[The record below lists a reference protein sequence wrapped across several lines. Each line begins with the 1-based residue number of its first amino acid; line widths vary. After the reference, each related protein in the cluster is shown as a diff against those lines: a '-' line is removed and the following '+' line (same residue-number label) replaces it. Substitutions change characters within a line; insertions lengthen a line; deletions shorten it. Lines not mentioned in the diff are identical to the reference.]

1 MSLLQV
7 GLDISRGVGQANEYQ
22 LLRQGNYDANLGMN
36 HIFSTVT
43 SFQLIGTT
51 FSKINLVIKNI
62 KFAEIP
68 LVPTYIIFSAS
79 IFIPFTLTSIKK
91 SINFTSH
98 PNIHTLINT
107 LDYQILPNIILVAN
121 LVASIGLIAFGNLV
135 YGGCNLTFVLLN
147 LLDEQGWINADFIQ
161 KNPFFI
167 NALLLCKVS
176 YLVTSLNLYNAFS
189 LLDVV
194 TTIIHKSEYYKKNV
208 SNTIRTI
215 TLQEF
220 ESKCSE
226 SSFLRYRLSNY
237 HLLEKPVSNNSV
249 EDLES
254 QFDEYA
260 TSLNSYLEQDLSI
273 YHSRLLRIFREDEK
287 WQNDYNNDS
296 IRYLKEGINALLL
309 YMRRLTNQ
317 REFKN
322 KFLSLVRYMSNLS
335 EDERVFL
342 LAQLAQI
349 GHYCP
354 ERKYIDINLLYDT
367 YIDTI
372 EKRCL
377 HNKIL
382 SILHQDRLQ
391 ILDQF
396 LTLLNEMK
404 SFLADETN
412 TQERAQDRLVNVTV
426 RLVAFLMPPFDDI
439 HFANLIK
446 ELLSSHL
453 YVHHTSI
460 DALTGN
466 KISILEKWFFDI
478 LYKEPIRI
486 AKQIFSNQYNSY
498 TVLKRLMNSINNES
512 IISFHQMQEW
522 FISTYRDSFPEA
534 ASDEAITWVNRHVY
548 NLDSGLIE
556 PHYLLFFLINQGVLE
571 LIENGQDIRD
581 AAIVRLPL
589 PRREAL

>member
-1 MSLLQV
+1 MSLLQI

-51 FSKINLVIKNI
+51 FSKINLLIKNI

-68 LVPTYIIFSAS
+68 PIPTYITFSAS
-79 IFIPFTLTSIKK
+79 TFIPLTLTSIKK

-98 PNIHTLINT
+98 PNLHTVINT

-121 LVASIGLIAFGNLV
+121 LVASIGLITYGNLL
-135 YGGCNLTFVLLN
+135 YGGCNLTFIVLN

-161 KNPFFI
+161 KNPFFT

-176 YLVTSLNLYNAFS
+176 YLVTSLTLYNAFS

-194 TTIIHKSEYYKKNV
+194 TTIIYKSGCYKKKV
-208 SNTIRTI
+208 SNTIDTI
-215 TLQEF
+215 TLKEF

-226 SSFLRYRLSNY
+226 SSSLRCRLSNY

-249 EDLES
+249 ENLEN
-254 QFDEYA
+254 QFNEYA
-260 TSLNSYLEQDLSI
+260 TSLNSYLQQDLSI

-296 IRYLKEGINALLL
+296 IGYLREGVNALLL
-309 YMRRLTNQ
+309 YMRKLTNQ
-317 REFKN
+317 SEFKN

-335 EDERVFL
+335 EDERVSL

-372 EKRCL
+372 EKKCL

-396 LTLLNEMK
+396 LSLLNEIK
-404 SFLADETN
+404 SFLAAETN
-412 TQERAQDRLVNVTV
+412 TEETAQERLFNAMV
-426 RLVAFLMPPFDDI
+426 RLVAFLMPSVDDI

-466 KISILEKWFFDI
+466 RISILEKWFFDI
-478 LYKEPIRI
+478 LYKEPIRMS
-486 AKQIFSNQYNSY
+486 KEMFSNQYNSY
-498 TVLKRLMNSINNES
+498 TVLKRIINSINNES
-512 IISFHQMQEW
+512 IISFSQMQEW
-522 FISTYRDSFPEA
+522 FICKYRDSFPEA
-534 ASDEAITWVNRHVY
+534 TSDQGITWVHTHVY
-548 NLDSGLIE
+548 NLESGLIE
-556 PHYLLFFLINQGVLE
+556 PHYVLFFLINQGVLE
-571 LIENGQDIRD
+571 LIEDAQDTKD
-581 AAIVRLPL
+581 ATIVRLPP
-589 PRREAL
+589 PRRQAI

>member
-1 MSLLQV
+1 MSLLQI

-22 LLRQGNYDANLGMN
+22 LLRQGNYDANMGMN

-51 FSKINLVIKNI
+51 FSKINLIIKNI

-68 LVPTYIIFSAS
+68 IVPTYLTFSAS
-79 IFIPFTLTSIKK
+79 IFIPITLTSIKK
-91 SINFTSH
+91 SINFISH
-98 PNIHTLINT
+98 PNIHSIINT
-107 LDYQILPNIILVAN
+107 LDYQILPNTILIAN
-121 LVASIGLIAFGNLV
+121 LVASIAFIALGNLL

-161 KNPFFI
+161 KNPFFT

-176 YLVTSLNLYNAFS
+176 YLVTSLNVYNAFS

-194 TTIIHKSEYYKKNV
+194 TTIIHKSRCYKKNV

-249 EDLES
+249 ENLEN
-254 QFDEYA
+254 QFDQYA
-260 TSLNSYLEQDLSI
+260 ASLNSYLEQDLSI
-273 YHSRLLRIFREDEK
+273 YNSRLLRIFREDEK
-287 WQNDYNNDS
+287 WQNDYNNDC
-296 IRYLKEGINALLL
+296 IGYLKEGINALLL
-309 YMRRLTNQ
+309 YMGRLTNQ

-322 KFLSLVRYMSNLS
+322 KFLCLVKDMSTFS
-335 EDERVFL
+335 EGERVSL

-377 HNKIL
+377 HNKVL
-382 SILHQDRLQ
+382 NILHQDRLQ

-396 LTLLNEMK
+396 LILLNEIK
-404 SFLADETN
+404 SFLGGESN
-412 TQERAQDRLVNVTV
+412 TERPQNRLLNASV
-426 RLVAFLMPPFDDI
+426 RLVAFLMPSFDDV

-446 ELLSSHL
+446 ELLSSYL
-453 YVHHTSI
+453 YVHHKSI

-466 KISILEKWFFDI
+466 ISILEKWVFDI

-486 AKQIFSNQYNSY
+486 AKEIFTNQYNSY
-498 TVLKRLMNSINNES
+498 TVLKRIMNSINNES
-512 IISFHQMQEW
+512 IISFHQIQEW
-522 FISTYRDSFPEA
+522 FMDKYRESFPKA
-534 ASDEAITWVNRHVY
+534 TSDEVIAWVHRHVY
-548 NLDSGLIE
+548 NIDSGLIK

-571 LIENGQDIRD
+571 LIEDAQDTRD
-581 AAIVRLPL
+581 AAIVTLPSFT
-589 PRREAL
+589 REAI

>member
-1 MSLLQV
+1 MSLLQI

-51 FSKINLVIKNI
+51 FSKINLLIKNI

-68 LVPTYIIFSAS
+68 PIPTYITFSAS
-79 IFIPFTLTSIKK
+79 TFIPLTLTSIKK

-98 PNIHTLINT
+98 PNLHTVINT

-121 LVASIGLIAFGNLV
+121 LVASIGLITYGNLL
-135 YGGCNLTFVLLN
+135 YGGCNLTFIVLN
-147 LLDEQGWINADFIQ
+147 LLDEQGWINAHFIQ
-161 KNPFFI
+161 KNPFFT
-167 NALLLCKVS
+167 NALLMCKVS
-176 YLVTSLNLYNAFS
+176 YLVTSLTLYNAFS

-194 TTIIHKSEYYKKNV
+194 TTIIYKSGCYKKNV
-208 SNTIRTI
+208 SNTIDTI
-215 TLQEF
+215 TLKEF

-226 SSFLRYRLSNY
+226 SSSLRCRLSNY

-249 EDLES
+249 ENLEN
-254 QFDEYA
+254 QFNEYA
-260 TSLNSYLEQDLSI
+260 TSLNSYLQQDLSI

-296 IRYLKEGINALLL
+296 IGYLRQGVNALLL
-309 YMRRLTNQ
+309 YMRKLTNQ
-317 REFKN
+317 SEFKN

-335 EDERVFL
+335 EDERASL

-396 LTLLNEMK
+396 LSLLNEIK
-404 SFLADETN
+404 SFLAAETN
-412 TQERAQDRLVNVTV
+412 TEETAQERLFNAMI
-426 RLVAFLMPPFDDI
+426 RLVAFLMPSVDDI

-466 KISILEKWFFDI
+466 RISILEKWFFDI
-478 LYKEPIRI
+478 LYKEPIRMS
-486 AKQIFSNQYNSY
+486 KEMFSNQYNSY
-498 TVLKRLMNSINNES
+498 TVLKRIINSINNES
-512 IISFHQMQEW
+512 IISFRQMQEW
-522 FISTYRDSFPEA
+522 FICKYRDSFPEA
-534 ASDEAITWVNRHVY
+534 TSDEGITWVHTHVY
-548 NLDSGLIE
+548 NLESGLIE
-556 PHYLLFFLINQGVLE
+556 PHYVLFFLINQGVLE
-571 LIENGQDIRD
+571 LIEDAQDTKD
-581 AAIVRLPL
+581 ATIVRLPP
-589 PRREAL
+589 PRRQAI